1 MSYYS
6 YNSFGNMNN
15 QYYKPKLFRGA
26 IRILIIANVAVF
38 LVTNLFGTNFT
49 NFVYRFFGLVPSAV
63 ISKGFIW
70 QFFTYMFV
78 HGEFGH
84 IFMNMF
90 VLWMFGMELE
100 NYWGKK
106 EFLKYFLITGVGSGI
121 ITFLFSPTSTVPVV
135 GASGAIYALLLA
147 FAMMFPERKIYV
159 YFLFP
164 IPAKYFVLIIGA
176 ITFFSSFGPNSSGI
190 SHLTHLGG
198 LIVGYLYF
206 KRKSLLYDIKRFMQK
221 HKIKFTNPFANFIR
235 KVPKEPKQKKQTQHD
250 QSVNYTYETD
260 LTMREQVDEILDKI
274 SKVGYDKLTEQE
286 KRTLYLASKYFASQ
300 QKKS

>member
-15 QYYKPKLFRGA
+15 QYIRPKLFRGA

-38 LVTNLFGTNFT
+38 LLSNLLGIN
-49 NFVYRFFGLVPSAV
+49 NFVYRFFGLVPASV
-63 ISKGFIW
+63 ISHGFIW

-78 HGEFGH
+78 HGGLGH

-121 ITFLFSPTSTVPVV
+121 ITFLFSPTSPIPVV

-164 IPAKYFVLIIGA
+164 IRAKYFVLIIGA
-176 ITFFSSFGPNSSGI
+176 ITFFSSFGTNTSGI

-206 KRKSLLYDIKRFMQK
+206 KRKSILFDVKRFFQK
-221 HKIKFTNPFANFIR
+221 HKIKVENPFANFIR
-235 KVPKEPKQKKQTQHD
+235 KVPKKPKQNPQESSEFK
-250 QSVNYTYETD
+250 YETD
-260 LTMREQVDEILDKI
+260 LTLREQVDEILDKI

-286 KRTLYLASKYFASQ
+286 KQTLYLASKYFASQ

>member
-6 YNSFGNMNN
+6 YNFNSNYGD
-15 QYYKPKLFRGA
+15 YHVKPKLFRGA
-26 IRILIIANVAVF
+26 IRVLLIVNIVVF
-38 LVTNLFGTNFT
+38 LLSNLLGIN
-49 NFVYRFFGLVPSAV
+49 NFVYRFFGLVPTSV
-63 ISKGFIW
+63 LGQGFVW

-78 HGEFGH
+78 HGGLGH

-106 EFLKYFLITGVGSGI
+106 EFLKYFLITGLGSGL
-121 ITFLFSPTSTVPVV
+121 ITYLFSMGSSIPVI

-147 FAMMFPERKIYV
+147 FGMMFPDRRIYI

-164 IPAKYFVLIIGA
+164 IKAKYFVMIIGA
-176 ITFFSSFGPNSSGI
+176 MTFFSSLGGSTGGI

-198 LIVGYLYF
+198 LIVGFIYF
-206 KRKSLLYDIKRFMQK
+206 KKQIIWNEIQLFFK
-221 HKIKFTNPFANFIR
+221 KFYITNPFKNIIR
-235 KVPKEPKQKKQTQHD
+235 KEEKEKPKSTKT
-250 QSVNYTYETD
+250 SSSYETD
-260 LTMREQVDEILDKI
+260 ETMREQVDMILDKI
-274 SKVGYDKLTEQE
+274 GQSGYDSLTEQE
-286 KRTLYLASKYFASQ
+286 RKILYLASKYFASQ